1 MHGLHFL
8 KESFEAKIERFVY
21 TFEYMLKYKLEYIF
35 VFWVRMKNIVLI
47 SCNYFCT
54 RRGKFVCNI
63 FGLVSNEVF

>member
-47 SCNYFCT
+47 NQVKTPKMYLWN
-54 RRGKFVCNI
+54 RLKEI
-63 FGLVSNEVF
+63 

>member
-8 KESFEAKIERFVY
+8 EESFEAKIERFVY

-47 SCNYFCT
+47 SCNYFCV
-54 RRGKFVCNI
+54 RRRNLCITF
-63 FGLVSNEVF
+63 LD